1 MSPTVRNILAVVA
14 GLVIGGAVNM
24 GLVQLGNT
32 LYPLPEGID
41 PNNMDQL
48 KEAIANF
55 KPIQFLFPFLA
66 HSMGTLVGAFT
77 AAMIAATGKAQ
88 LALIIGLV
96 FLAGGVAMVVSV
108 GGPIWFILLDLIVAY
123 LPMAWLGGKLGV
135 RYSG

>member
-1 MSPTVRNILAVVA
+1 MNPTVRNILAVVA

-123 LPMAWLGGKLGV
+123 LPMAWLGGKLGT
-135 RYSG
+135 R

>member
-123 LPMAWLGGKLGV
+123 LPMAWLGGKLGT
-135 RYSG
+135 R

>member
-66 HSMGTLVGAFT
+66 HAIGTLVGAFT
-77 AAMIAATGKAQ
+77 TAMIAATGKAQ

-123 LPMAWLGGKLGV
+123 LPMAWLGGKLGT
-135 RYSG
+135 R